1 VFEEDEF
8 GTRTLVPRAYRKLA
22 SGRAIIENRLKD
34 AVETLLAAGRA
45 EVRLYIL
52 DDSGYSTLVIL
63 GTARWSVEMSLPPS
77 RSLCS
82 LQLESVV

>member
-1 VFEEDEF
+1 VFEEDDF

-22 SGRAIIENRLKD
+22 SGRAIIENRIKD
-34 AVETLLAAGRA
+34 AVETLLADGRA
-45 EVRLYIL
+45 EVRLYIF
-52 DDSGYSTLVIL
+52 DEDYATLVIL